1 MYGIFLYIWSLY
13 MANVGKYAIH
23 GCYGNGHFES
33 PGSQGT
39 VDGKKT
45 APVEVGGLSQY
56 LQGFMHPRC
65 CRVASINSMTGRL
78 GSVLVLF

>member
-1 MYGIFLYIWSLY
+1 MLY
-13 MANVGKYAIH
+13 MDAMGMVTLNHLAHKVLSM
-23 GCYGNGHFES
+23 E
-33 PGSQGT
+33 
-39 VDGKKT
+39 KKT